1 MVRFGIIGCGAIS
14 AIFYGAVKE
23 LPEAKVTRVFD
34 INPDRARAFAEQAGA
49 QPCASMDELF
59 SSPDVDAVY
68 ICTPSGMHAD
78 CVVRAANAGKH
89 VVVEKPI
96 GITEEQLAAITEAC
110 GRNHVKLSAISQL
123 TFSDHYQKIKKAMA
137 EGRLGK
143 VFFADL
149 VMKYFRRDDYYKN
162 SGWRGTWKFDGGGAL
177 MNQGIHGVG
186 LLLGLMGAPKSV
198 TALARTFVHPIEVE
212 DTAALLV
219 EFQSGAIGN
228 IIATTSVQPA
238 KPRTLS
244 IHGTKGTVT
253 LTEDTITEWSVE
265 GEENVPTVDRS
276 TVRTSAANPTNLSS
290 ELHRRQLADFVHAVE
305 TDGRPA
311 LSLEE
316 GCMPV
321 DLILAAYRS
330 SKEGKTVLL

>member
-1 MVRFGIIGCGAIS
+1 MVRFGIIGCGTIS
-14 AIFYGAVKE
+14 AIFLGAVRQ

-34 INPDRARAFAEQAGA
+34 VNPDRAKAFAEQAGA
-49 QPCASMDELF
+49 QPCASMEELMA
-59 SSPDVDAVY
+59 SPEVDAVY

-96 GITEEQLAAITEAC
+96 GITAEQLDAISQAC
-110 GRNHVKLSAISQL
+110 GRSHVKLSAISQL
-123 TFSDHYQKIKKAMA
+123 TFSDDYQRIKKAMA

-143 VFFADL
+143 VFLADL
-149 VMKYFRRDDYYKN
+149 VMKYFRSDDYYKN
-162 SGWRGTWKFDGGGAL
+162 GGWRGTWKFDGGGAL

-198 TALARTFVHPIEVE
+198 TALTRTFVHPIEVE
-212 DTAALLV
+212 DTAVLLV
-219 EFQSGAIGN
+219 EFQSGAVAN

-238 KPRTLS
+238 KPRLLTV
-244 IHGTKGTVT
+244 HGTKGSVT

-265 GEENVPTVDRS
+265 GEES
-276 TVRTSAANPTNLSS
+276 AAAQQSSVRTSAANPANLSS
-290 ELHRRQLADFVHAVE
+290 ELHRRQLADFIRAVE

-311 LSLEE
+311 LGLEE
-316 GCMPV
+316 GRMPV
-321 DLILAAYRS
+321 ELILGAYRS
-330 SKEGKTVLL
+330 SREGRTVLF